1 MQQYWNAEKKSNG
14 CLFNRLSS
22 SLFVPREIAATN
34 TISIRIKES
43 SLFKSNGY
51 YDRIKFAKK

>member
-1 MQQYWNAEKKSNG
+1 MSKKKSNG

-43 SLFKSNGY
+43 TLFKPNGY
-51 YDRIKFAKK
+51 YYRKKIAK